1 MFVRSGP
8 AERCGAEDCAIS
20 ERGCEG
26 CEGFEG
32 IGDDGG
38 AVECAEFFGIGDS
51 FDGVADAVGD
61 GAEAEIE
68 GFEDGLAAGGEGAF
82 EFAGLEAFLAEMLGE
97 SHGAGAVGLVA
108 DSIDSAEDAGPVNW
122 VGAIEDVGDEAVEET
137 AGDIG
142 EEVVVPDGVAEE
154 TADGFCFEHA
164 EDEDAVGRAA
174 DGVEWDGGELDEAEG
189 EVWEEGSEEVQC
201 GGVAE
206 EGGELGAELPDSAV
220 LSEDDREDDRE
231 WFGVAEEADPF
242 FPDADHVA
250 EEAEGDEG
258 VASGL
263 VFEEEVD
270 AGGGIGVGGQWSGEE
285 EVGVGVAEIVVEEGS
300 GDELELVPLDEGGD
314 FWREVLAEECG
325 GVGRV

>member
-1 MFVRSGP
+1 MGGIAENAEGSARRS
-8 AERCGAEDCAIS
+8 ERCG
-20 ERGCEG
+20 
-26 CEGFEG
+26 EGFEG

-38 AVECAEFFGIGDS
+38 AEEGAEFFGIGDG
-51 FDGVADAVGD
+51 FEGVAEAVGD

-68 GFEDGLAAGGEGAF
+68 GFEDGLAALFYAAIRSAF
-82 EFAGLEAFLAEMLGE
+82 EFAGGEAFLAEMLGE

-108 DSIDSAEDAGPVNW
+108 DTVNSAEDAGPVNW
-122 VGAIEDVGDEAVEET
+122 VGAIEDVGDEAVEEA
-137 AGDIG
+137 AGDMG

-154 TADGFCFEHA
+154 TADGFGFERA

-174 DGVEWDGGELDEAEG
+174 DGVEGDGGELDESEG
-189 EVWEEGSEEVQC
+189 EVGQEGAEDVEG

-206 EGGELGAELPDSAV
+206 EGGELGAEFPDSAV
-220 LSEDDREDDRE
+220 LGEDDGEDDREG
-231 WFGVAEEADPF
+231 FGVAVDSDPF

-270 AGGGIGVGGQWSGEE
+270 ADGGFGLGSEWGGEE
-285 EVGVGVAEIVVEEGS
+285 EVGVRVAEVVVEEGT

-314 FWREVLAEECG
+314 FCREMLPEEGG